1 MTGLIIDSFA
11 GGGGA
16 STGMKIARVFP
27 RKTSMT
33 PTDPLA
39 FSDDQPPMLSIP
51 DVDAVHVSV
60 TFTWDMP
67 KAEQMAEAWRALGVP
82 VEMGGPAFNLPG
94 GEFIPGRYVKVGA
107 TITSRGCPNHCWFCA
122 VPKREKGLRE
132 LTIKDGWNILDD
144 NILACSEG
152 HIRAVFDMLKRQPQ
166 RAEFTGGLEAR
177 ILKPWHAAL
186 LREIKAK
193 RMYFAYDTPDDYE
206 PLVAAGNIMQQEGHR
221 FESHSMACYCL
232 IGYKGDTFEKA
243 EKRLTDTVKA
253 GFMPYAML
261 YRDLDGIKDPIWG
274 KFQREWLRPEIL
286 GTKVKQI
293 RAMTV

>member
-1 MTGLIIDSFA
+1 
-11 GGGGA
+11 
-16 STGMKIARVFP
+16 
-27 RKTSMT
+27 MT
-33 PTDPLA
+33 PIDEYVYIGCE
-39 FSDDQPPMLSIP
+39 PPMTVQDDITE
-51 DVDAVHVSV
+51 VHVSV
-60 TFTWDMP
+60 VFSWDMREAERLA
-67 KAEQMAEAWRALGVP
+67 KAWEYIGAP
-82 VEMGGPAFNLPG
+82 VQMGGPAFNLPG

-122 VPKREKGLRE
+122 VPKRENGLRE
-132 LTIKDGWNILDD
+132 LPIKDGWNILDD
-144 NILACSEG
+144 NILACSDE
-152 HIRAVFDMLKRQPQ
+152 HIKAVFDMLQRQPQ
-166 RAEFTGGLEAR
+166 KAEFTGGLEAR
-177 ILKPWHAAL
+177 ILKPWHAAS

-206 PLVAAGNIMQQEGHR
+206 PLVNAGKIMQQEGHR

-261 YRDLDGIKDPIWG
+261 YRDLDGIKDPVWG

-293 RAMTV
+293 RAMTA

>member
-206 PLVAAGNIMQQEGHR
+206 PLVAAGKIMQQEGHR

-243 EKRLTDTVKA
+243 EKRLVDTVKA

-261 YRDLDGIKDPIWG
+261 YRDQNGSKNQMWG

-286 GTKVKQI
+286 GVKVKKI
-293 RAMTV
+293 RGVE